1 MSAHA
6 KVRFMGR
13 HDDDTST
20 VVTVNLDENIP
31 RSKSGKPL
39 SEKKLAQLSA
49 ARETAF
55 KKRRIALKSRLEAK
69 VSELRQILGPDMRND
84 TVEPEHVGTA
94 MMKLEERL
102 RASQSSLTQQLNDVL
117 QGMRDEIRTLRKM
130 HAGQSHTARIDPK
143 PATSKLMTSRAP
155 SEISAVS
162 SRALKLHN
170 AHR

>member
-49 ARETAF
+49 ARETAL

-84 TVEPEHVGTA
+84 TVERVGTA
-94 MMKLEERL
+94 MMKQEERL

-130 HAGQSHTARIDPK
+130 HAGQSHTARLDPK

-155 SEISAVS
+155 
-162 SRALKLHN
+162 
-170 AHR
+170 